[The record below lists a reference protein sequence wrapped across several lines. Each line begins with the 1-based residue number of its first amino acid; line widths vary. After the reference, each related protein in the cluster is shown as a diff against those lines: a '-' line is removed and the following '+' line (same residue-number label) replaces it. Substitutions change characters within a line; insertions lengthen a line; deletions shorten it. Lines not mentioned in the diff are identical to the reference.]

1 MKRLRRTDITGQKF
15 GKLTVIERNGY
26 TADKDGK
33 RISMWLCKC
42 ECGNTATVSQKLLV
56 TGGKK
61 SCGCIRKYYKGNKL
75 EQHGKSHTRIYAIY
89 CRIFTRCENPN
100 DMHYKDYGARG
111 IKICDEWKNSFQAF
125 YEWAM
130 NNGYKDNLS
139 IDRIDVNGNYEPN
152 NCRWATAEQQQ
163 NNRRCNVRYLVNGEE
178 LLMKQIVEKYGIPDS
193 TLRGR
198 MKSHN
203 LTMQEAIEWNN
214 RKEK

>member
-1 MKRLRRTDITGQKF
+1 
-15 GKLTVIERNGY
+15 
-26 TADKDGK
+26 
-33 RISMWLCKC
+33 
-42 ECGNTATVSQKLLV
+42 
-56 TGGKK
+56 
-61 SCGCIRKYYKGNKL
+61 
-75 EQHGKSHTRIYAIY
+75 
-89 CRIFTRCENPN
+89 
-100 DMHYKDYGARG
+100 
-111 IKICDEWKNSFQAF
+111 
-125 YEWAM
+125 M

-163 NNRRCNVRYLVNGEE
+163 NNKRCNVRYLVNGEE

-198 MKSHN
+198 MKSRN